1 MAPLDDEARSM
12 LLFPTFP
19 TGQWD
24 VRFKMHAPLNTTVEA
39 SCQGALAC
47 NSECLNSLS
56 FAAGDSSPESDEVLM
71 MLLLL
76 CSDGSCCCAR
86 WQAGVP
92 DRDAGGAEEGFHD
105 HELRAVSD

>member
-39 SCQGALAC
+39 SCQGALAAC
-47 NSECLNSLS
+47 NIFCQTDLLPKLVN
-56 FAAGDSSPESDEVLM
+56 PEVSDR
-71 MLLLL
+71 
-76 CSDGSCCCAR
+76 GSCR
-86 WQAGVP
+86 
-92 DRDAGGAEEGFHD
+92 
-105 HELRAVSD
+105 RAV

>member
-39 SCQGALAC
+39 SCQGPQQFCQAVFLLKLV
-47 NSECLNSLS
+47 N
-56 FAAGDSSPESDEVLM
+56 PEVSD
-71 MLLLL
+71 
-76 CSDGSCCCAR
+76 CGSCRCA
-86 WQAGVP
+86 
-92 DRDAGGAEEGFHD
+92 
-105 HELRAVSD
+105 L

>member
-39 SCQGALAC
+39 SCQGALAAC
-47 NSECLNSLS
+47 NIFCQT
-56 FAAGDSSPESDEVLM
+56 V
-71 MLLLL
+71 LLLKL
-76 CSDGSCCCAR
+76 
-86 WQAGVP
+86 VNP
-92 DRDAGGAEEGFHD
+92 E
-105 HELRAVSD
+105 VSDRGSRRGAV

>member
-39 SCQGALAC
+39 SCQGALAAC
-47 NSECLNSLS
+47 KHFLPDS
-56 FAAGDSSPESDEVLM
+56 FLVNPEVSDR
-71 MLLLL
+71 
-76 CSDGSCCCAR
+76 GSCR
-86 WQAGVP
+86 
-92 DRDAGGAEEGFHD
+92 
-105 HELRAVSD
+105 RAV

>member
-1 MAPLDDEARSM
+1 M

-47 NSECLNSLS
+47 NSECLKALLLEILV
-56 FAAGDSSPESDEVLM
+56 SPESDEVLM

-76 CSDGSCCCAR
+76 CSDGSCCCVR
-86 WQAGVP
+86 RQAGVP
-92 DRDAGGAEEGFHD
+92 DRDAGRAQEGFHG